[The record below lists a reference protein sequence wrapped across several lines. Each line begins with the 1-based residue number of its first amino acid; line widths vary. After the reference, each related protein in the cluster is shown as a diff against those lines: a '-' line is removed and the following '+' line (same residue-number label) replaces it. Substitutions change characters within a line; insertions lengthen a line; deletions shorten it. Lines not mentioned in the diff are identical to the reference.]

1 MKRKLYRKLL
11 EWKESKDRKP
21 LLLLG
26 ARQVGKTWL
35 MKEFGKNEYDNYVYI
50 NCDDEPLTRE
60 LFVNDYDIDRLLLSF
75 QAISGQSIVSGRT
88 LIILDELQEAPR
100 GLHSLKYFRE
110 KASEYHVIAA
120 GSLLGVTLSE
130 HESFPV
136 GMIDMLN
143 LYPMDFEEFIDGV
156 GEGAFTDILEH
167 RDPQMVAPFDAKL
180 TDLLRRYYFVGG
192 MPEVVSSFIRNND
205 LTEVRRLQ
213 VNLFE
218 AYRRDIS
225 KHASKRESIRIGQVL
240 ASLPSQLAK
249 ENKRFVYGAAKPGAR
264 AADFELAIQWL
275 ADAGLVYKVPRVS
288 KIATPLTFYQDIVA
302 FKLFFLDVGLLGCM
316 AGVDAASLLLS
327 PESLV
332 EFRGMLTEQY
342 VCQQL
347 VAADFKP
354 YYWSNTNTPAELD
367 FVIST
372 PADGPIPVE
381 VKASVN
387 VRGKSLS
394 QFIKDNPEYRGIR
407 FSLAGFKR
415 QSTLTNYPLFSIP
428 FYFQNGQ
435 ILEPS
440 H

>member
-1 MKRKLYRKLL
+1 MRRKLYRKLQ
-11 EWKESKDRKP
+11 EWKASKDRKP

-60 LFVNDYDIDRLLLSF
+60 LFVIDYDIDRLLLSF
-75 QAISGQSIVSGRT
+75 QAISGQSIVPGRT

-130 HESFPV
+130 QESFPV

-143 LYPMDFEEFIDGV
+143 LYPMDFEEFMDGI
-156 GEGAFTDILEH
+156 GEKPLTDMLQH
-167 RDPQMVAPFDAKL
+167 RDPQMLAPFGTKL

-192 MPEVVSSFIRNND
+192 MPEVVSAFVRNND

-213 VNLFE
+213 MNLLE

-288 KIATPLTFYQDIVA
+288 KIATPLTFYQDLVA

-316 AGVDAASLLLS
+316 AEVDAASLLLS

-354 YYWSNTNTPAELD
+354 FYWSNTNTPAELD
-367 FVIST
+367 FIIST
-372 PADGPIPVE
+372 SACGPIPVE

-387 VRGKSLS
+387 VRSKSLS
-394 QFIKDNPEYRGIR
+394 QYIKDNPGHRGIR

-415 QSTLTNYPLFSIP
+415 QSAITNYPLFTIP
-428 FYFQNGQ
+428 FYFQDGQ
-435 ILEPS
+435 ILKPL
-440 H
+440 

>member
-1 MKRKLYRKLL
+1 MRRKLYRKLL
-11 EWKESKDRKP
+11 EWKASKDRKP

-60 LFVNDYDIDRLLLSF
+60 LFVIDYDIDRLLLSF
-75 QAISGQSIVSGRT
+75 QAISGQSIVPGRT

-120 GSLLGVTLSE
+120 GSMLGVTLSE
-130 HESFPV
+130 QESFPV

-143 LYPMDFEEFIDGV
+143 LYPMDFEEFMDGI
-156 GEGAFTDILEH
+156 GEKPLTDMLQH
-167 RDPQMVAPFDAKL
+167 RDPQMLAPFGTKL

-192 MPEVVSSFIRNND
+192 MPEVVSAFVRNND

-213 VNLFE
+213 MNLLE

-264 AADFELAIQWL
+264 AADFEVAIQWL

-288 KIATPLTFYQDIVA
+288 KIATPLTFYQDLVA

-316 AGVDAASLLLS
+316 AEVDAASLLLS

-347 VAADFKP
+347 VAAYFKP
-354 YYWSNTNTPAELD
+354 FYWSNTNTPAELD
-367 FVIST
+367 FIIST
-372 PADGPIPVE
+372 SACGPIPVE

-387 VRGKSLS
+387 VRSKSLS
-394 QFIKDNPEYRGIR
+394 QYIKDNPGHRGIR

-415 QSTLTNYPLFSIP
+415 QSAITNYPLFTIP
-428 FYFQNGQ
+428 FYFQDGQ
-435 ILEPS
+435 ILKPL
-440 H
+440 

>member
-1 MKRKLYRKLL
+1 MRRKLYRKLL
-11 EWKESKDRKP
+11 EWKASKDRKP

-60 LFVNDYDIDRLLLSF
+60 LFVIDYDIDRLLLSF
-75 QAISGQSIVSGRT
+75 QAISGQSIVPGRT

-130 HESFPV
+130 QESFPV

-143 LYPMDFEEFIDGV
+143 LYPMDFEEFMDGI
-156 GEGAFTDILEH
+156 GEKPLTDMLQH
-167 RDPQMVAPFDAKL
+167 RDPQMLAPFGTKL

-192 MPEVVSSFIRNND
+192 MPEVVSAFVRNND

-213 VNLFE
+213 MNLLE

-264 AADFELAIQWL
+264 AADFEVAIQWL

-288 KIATPLTFYQDIVA
+288 KIATPLTFYQDLVA

-316 AGVDAASLLLS
+316 AEVDAASLLLS

-347 VAADFKP
+347 VAAYFKP
-354 YYWSNTNTPAELD
+354 FYWSNTNTPAELD
-367 FVIST
+367 FIIST
-372 PADGPIPVE
+372 SACGPIPVE

-387 VRGKSLS
+387 VRSKSLS
-394 QFIKDNPEYRGIR
+394 QYIKDNPGHRGIR

-415 QSTLTNYPLFSIP
+415 QSAITNYPLFTIP
-428 FYFQNGQ
+428 FYFQDGQ
-435 ILEPS
+435 ILKPL
-440 H
+440 

>member
-1 MKRKLYRKLL
+1 MRRKLYRKLL
-11 EWKESKDRKP
+11 EWKASKDRKP

-60 LFVNDYDIDRLLLSF
+60 LFVIDYDIDRLLLSF
-75 QAISGQSIVSGRT
+75 QAISGQSIVPGRT

-120 GSLLGVTLSE
+120 GSMLGVTLSE
-130 HESFPV
+130 QESFPV

-143 LYPMDFEEFIDGV
+143 LYPMDFEEFMDGI
-156 GEGAFTDILEH
+156 GEKPLTDMLQH
-167 RDPQMVAPFDAKL
+167 RDPQMLAPFGTKL

-192 MPEVVSSFIRNND
+192 MPEVVSAFVRNND

-213 VNLFE
+213 MNLLE
-218 AYRRDIS
+218 AYRHDIS

-264 AADFELAIQWL
+264 AADFEVAIQWL

-288 KIATPLTFYQDIVA
+288 KIATPLIFYQDLVA

-316 AGVDAASLLLS
+316 AEVDAASLLLS

-347 VAADFKP
+347 VAAYFKP
-354 YYWSNTNTPAELD
+354 FYWSNTNTPAELD
-367 FVIST
+367 FIIST
-372 PADGPIPVE
+372 SACGPIPVE

-387 VRGKSLS
+387 VRSKSLS
-394 QFIKDNPEYRGIR
+394 QYIKDNPGHRGIR

-415 QSTLTNYPLFSIP
+415 QSAITNYPLFTIP
-428 FYFQNGQ
+428 FYFQDGQ
-435 ILEPS
+435 ILKPL
-440 H
+440 

>member
-1 MKRKLYRKLL
+1 MRRKLYRKLL
-11 EWKESKDRKP
+11 EWKASKDRKP

-60 LFVNDYDIDRLLLSF
+60 LFVIDYDIDRLLLSF
-75 QAISGQSIVSGRT
+75 QAISGQSIVPGRT

-130 HESFPV
+130 QESFPV

-143 LYPMDFEEFIDGV
+143 LYPMDFEEFMDGI
-156 GEGAFTDILEH
+156 GEKPLTDMLQH
-167 RDPQMVAPFDAKL
+167 RDPQMLAPFGTKL

-192 MPEVVSSFIRNND
+192 MPEVVSAFVRNND

-213 VNLFE
+213 MNLLE

-288 KIATPLTFYQDIVA
+288 KIATPLTFYQDLVA

-316 AGVDAASLLLS
+316 AEVDAASLLLS

-354 YYWSNTNTPAELD
+354 FYWSNTNTPAELD
-367 FVIST
+367 FIIST
-372 PADGPIPVE
+372 SACGPIPVE

-387 VRGKSLS
+387 VRSKSLS
-394 QFIKDNPEYRGIR
+394 QYIKDNPGHRGIR

-415 QSTLTNYPLFSIP
+415 QSAITNYPLFTIP
-428 FYFQNGQ
+428 FYFQDGQ
-435 ILEPS
+435 ILKPL
-440 H
+440 

>member
-1 MKRKLYRKLL
+1 MRRKLYRKLL

-60 LFVNDYDIDRLLLSF
+60 LFLTDYDVDRILLSF
-75 QAISGQSIVSGRT
+75 QAISGQTIVPNRT

-100 GLHSLKYFRE
+100 GLHSLKYFKE

-130 HESFPV
+130 QESFPV

-143 LYPMDFEEFIDGV
+143 LYPMDFEEFMDGI
-156 GEGAFTDILEH
+156 GDGPLTDMLQH
-167 RDPQMVAPFDAKL
+167 RDPQMLAPFYTKL
-180 TDLLRRYYFVGG
+180 TDLLRRYYLVGG
-192 MPEVVSSFIRNND
+192 MPEVVSSFARNND

-213 VNLFE
+213 MNLLE

-225 KHASKRESIRIGQVL
+225 KHASKRESMRIGQVL

-288 KIATPLTFYQDIVA
+288 KIATPLTFYQDLVA

-316 AGVDAASLLLS
+316 AEVDAASLLLS

-332 EFRGMLTEQY
+332 EFKGMLTEQY

-354 YYWSNTNTPAELD
+354 FYWSNTNTPAELD
-367 FVIST
+367 FIIST
-372 PADGPIPVE
+372 SDYGPIPVE

-387 VRGKSLS
+387 IRSKSLS
-394 QFIKDNPEYRGIR
+394 QYIKDNPGHRGIR
-407 FSLAGFKR
+407 FSLAGFKH
-415 QSTLTNYPLFSIP
+415 QSAITNYPLFAIP
-428 FYFQNGQ
+428 FYFQDGKM
-435 ILEPS
+435 LKPL
-440 H
+440 